1 MICPRYTVVGVME
14 EFETS
19 LAMLQV
25 MHDKSCHVQLTHLVQ
40 VMLSEFQEFLPRWF
54 QGAAKTEVTKDHR

>member
-19 LAMLQV
+19 LAVLQV
-25 MHDKSCHVQLTHLVQ
+25 MHDKSCHVQLTHLVE
-40 VMLSEFQEFLPRWF
+40 VMLS
-54 QGAAKTEVTKDHR
+54 